1 MELAQREI
9 IGLVPMAGRA
19 TRISP
24 LPMSKELY
32 PVSIQTTDTGVSPK
46 VVSQFLLERMRW
58 AGVQKTFIVIRD
70 GKWDIPAYYKDGCA
84 LLDMPLSYVL
94 TTVPHG
100 APFSLDAAYPFV
112 KDATVVTGF
121 PDILFQP
128 DDAFSQLI
136 EKLDQTSADV
146 VLGLFPHDQPAK
158 DDMVDDDPSEMGGG
172 RVRAI
177 YIKQDVQHVNHCW
190 NIAVWTPRMTEFLHQ
205 YMMNTLKT
213 GEALKRELSVGHV
226 IQAALAA
233 GLDIRG
239 VRFPDGKFLDIGT
252 PEGLGQAQE
261 FSQRAS

>member
-1 MELAQREI
+1 METSQRQI

-32 PVSIQTTDTGVSPK
+32 PVSIQPTDTGASPK

-70 GKWDIPAYYKDGCA
+70 GKWDIPAYYKDGRA
-84 LLDMPLSYVL
+84 LLDMSLSYVL

-100 APFSLDAAYPFV
+100 TPFSLDAAYTFV
-112 KDATVVTGF
+112 KDAIVVTGF

-128 DDAFSQLI
+128 DDAFSRLI

-146 VLGLFPHDQPAK
+146 VLGLFPYDQPTK

-172 RVRAI
+172 RIRAI
-177 YIKQDVQHVNHCW
+177 YIKQDVQHVNYCW
-190 NIAVWTPRMTEFLHQ
+190 NIAVWTPRMTEFLHHFT
-205 YMMNTLKT
+205 MDALKT
-213 GEALKRELSVGHV
+213 GEAMRRELSVGHV
-226 IQAALAA
+226 IQAALVA
-233 GLDIRG
+233 GLDMRG
-239 VRFPDGKFLDIGT
+239 VRFLDGKFLDIGT
-252 PEGLGQAQE
+252 PEGLGLAQK
-261 FSQRAS
+261 FLLRA